1 MRRWGVVAFAAT
13 LGGCASV
20 TRGTSENIS
29 IASTPSGAEATI
41 TGLDVPTA
49 CVTPCAIIAK
59 RNADISVAFAK
70 PGYEPQ
76 VVELTKEVPGAG
88 AAGFAGN
95 ILAGGLIGMG
105 VDAYNGAAQD
115 HKPNPVIVTLRPKAA
130 PAPSSPRAVGPRVKP
145 AKPAP
150 EAGT

>member
-1 MRRWGVVAFAAT
+1 MRKWSIVALAAA

-20 TRGTSENIS
+20 TRGTTENIS

-49 CVTPCAIIAK
+49 CVTPCSIVAK
-59 RNADISVAFAK
+59 RSADLSVAFAK

-76 VVELTKEVPGAG
+76 VVELTKEIPGAG

-105 VDAYNGAAQD
+105 VDAYNGAALD
-115 HKPNPVIVTLRPKAA
+115 HKPTPVIVTLRPKGSTSA
-130 PAPSSPRAVGPRVKP
+130 PPRGGPRVKQP
-145 AKPAP
+145 KPAP